1 MKVKSLI
8 FAVAETIIKVVVLA
22 FAIMYIFKG
31 ISAAYDF
38 GYKVFADEPVS
49 ANNGRTITVG
59 IPENADASDVSKM
72 LEDKGIIKDA
82 RLFVVQEYLSE
93 YHGKIKPGIY
103 DLSTDMNAAKILET
117 ISAETIVEDEEMSG
131 PISNVSEENTT
142 TDDLEGDIESAEGE
156 GEPTE

>member
-117 ISAETIVEDEEMSG
+117 ISAETIVEDEEMSE